1 MVGNRSSKAPA
12 SFGKLLGTFR
22 YGWATAGCST
32 FLLPGRAALTH
43 AEIER
48 TSSALNVVATSSP
61 LFKAEGLQAS
71 QAVADVE
78 SITNDN
84 AGHSPTL
91 KEPFTTAGGKPAG
104 FQAMVISS

>member
-1 MVGNRSSKAPA
+1 MVGNGSSKAPV

-22 YGWATAGCST
+22 FGWATAGCST
-32 FLLPGRAALTH
+32 FLLPIRAALTH

-48 TSSALNVVATSSP
+48 ISSALNVVTTSSP
-61 LFKAEGLQAS
+61 LFRAEGLLAS
-71 QAVADVE
+71 KAIADVD

-91 KEPFTTAGGKPAG
+91 QEPFTTAGGKPAG
-104 FQAMVISS
+104 FQAMVIGS

>member
-1 MVGNRSSKAPA
+1 MVGNRSSKAPV

-22 YGWATAGCST
+22 FGWATAGCST

-48 TSSALNVVATSSP
+48 ISSALNVVTTSSP
-61 LFKAEGLQAS
+61 LFRAEGLLAS
-71 QAVADVE
+71 EAVADVD

-84 AGHSPTL
+84 AWAFTNSSGAVHHS
-91 KEPFTTAGGKPAG
+91 GGEACW
-104 FQAMVISS
+104 VSSDGDW